1 MALLTLSLSF
11 PPKMNNENNPPV
23 PVPFQVGT
31 YILTSEQT
39 SSLLAISVNWNVP
52 IDELLKAA
60 GPEFGNPLTACLMV
74 PIPGKSICL
83 GIERDG
89 YTHS

>member
-1 MALLTLSLSF
+1 MALLTFPQSF
-11 PPKMNNENNPPV
+11 PPMNNENKPPV

-31 YILTSEQT
+31 YILTPEQT
-39 SSLLAISVNWNVP
+39 SSLLSISVRWNVP
-52 IDELLKAA
+52 IDELLKDA
-60 GPEFGNPLTACLMV
+60 GPEMGNPLTACLMV
-74 PIPGKSICL
+74 PIPGKSIVL

>member
-1 MALLTLSLSF
+1 
-11 PPKMNNENNPPV
+11 MNNENNPPV

-39 SSLLAISVNWNVP
+39 SSLLAISVRWNVP
-52 IDELLKAA
+52 IDQLLKAA

-74 PIPGKSICL
+74 SIPGKSICL